1 MRRVS
6 REGSTLIDDIS
17 KAMALVAKM
26 ETHLPIPVR
35 PTGAF
40 VRLMRQNGIKMDRD
54 RKLSVWRVFYMGDEA
69 GISCDVT
76 PPELEKKPIV
86 CSLTQLRVISSY
98 PLAKEIRDYQRERA
112 GKLARTGQ
120 APSSFSVK
128 PRK

>member
-1 MRRVS
+1 M
-6 REGSTLIDDIS
+6 IDDTAE
-17 KAMALVAKM
+17 AMALAAKM
-26 ETHLPIPVR
+26 EAYLPNRVS
-35 PTGAF
+35 PTGAV
-40 VRLMRQNGIKMDRD
+40 VRIMRQHGIKIDRD
-54 RKLSVWRVFYMGDEA
+54 RELSVRRVFYMGDEA

-76 PPELEKKPIV
+76 PPELEKTPIV

-98 PLAKEIRDYQRERA
+98 PLAKEIRAYQRERT